1 MSVPLRNQNSTYTFQ
16 KKEQELSLRIKCRR
30 HPRPDLEHVVNET
43 LFYFSTGTNYEW
55 VATHELGHI
64 LGLEHDTQ
72 NKDAVMYPYYRP
84 YNPNGMKLHE
94 NDIKRI
100 QAQYGKNTG
109 PGPRT
114 TFSTKQTTKT
124 PSTTKSKTTKT
135 MSPTTNTCKNLLN
148 FETAFLNTKLF
159 EYDKKPLA
167 FWGIIL
173 PILTC

>member
-1 MSVPLRNQNSTYTFQ
+1 MHSNWA
-16 KKEQELSLRIKCRR
+16 
-30 HPRPDLEHVVNET
+30 DLEYVVDET
-43 LFYFSTGTNYEW
+43 LFFFWTGTNYEW

-114 TFSTKQTTKT
+114 TVSTKPTTKT
-124 PSTTKSKTTKT
+124 PSTTKLKTTKT
-135 MSPTTNTCKNLLN
+135 VSPARNTGKKLLN
-148 FETAFLNTKLF
+148 FETAFSNTKLF
-159 EYDKKPLA
+159 ETDRKPPA
-167 FWGIIL
+167 FWCIVLLIL
-173 PILTC
+173 VRS